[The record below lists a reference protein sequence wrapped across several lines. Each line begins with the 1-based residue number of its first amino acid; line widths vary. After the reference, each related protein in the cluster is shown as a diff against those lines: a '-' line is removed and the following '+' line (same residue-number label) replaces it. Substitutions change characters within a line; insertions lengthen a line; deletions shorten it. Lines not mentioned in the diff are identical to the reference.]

1 MVKLGSMDILF
12 NQLWSRDQV
21 SLTGTQCWAT
31 MFWEL
36 NRYGKLPRYL
46 ILCRVFFIIL
56 NF

>member
-46 ILCRVFFIIL
+46 ILCRVFYIIL